1 MAAGSLGEE
10 SAMVTVNETLVR
22 EILDR
27 LIRLETLVQAGN
39 EETQRRIEATNQRI
53 DDTNERIGDTHRRI
67 DDTNERID
75 RLDERYDK
83 MIGRMDKLFY
93 TMIGLGAAVIAS
105 LVAGQI
111 LD

>member
-1 MAAGSLGEE
+1 
-10 SAMVTVNETLVR
+10 MVTVNETLVR

-27 LIRLETLVQAGN
+27 LIRLETLVEAGN
-39 EETQRRIEATNQRI
+39 EETNQRIDATNQRI
-53 DDTNERIGDTHRRI
+53 D
-67 DDTNERID
+67 
-75 RLDERYDK
+75 RLDDRYDK

>member
-1 MAAGSLGEE
+1 
-10 SAMVTVNETLVR
+10 MVTVNETLVR

-27 LIRLETLVQAGN
+27 LIRLETLVEAGN
-39 EETQRRIEATNQRI
+39 EETNQRIDATNQRI
-53 DDTNERIGDTHRRI
+53 DATNQ
-67 DDTNERID
+67 RID
-75 RLDERYDK
+75 RLDDRYDK